1 LIALIDLSYVTAVDT
16 RKEKMIS
23 HQTKVKADMEI
34 PITHAACRQQVLDN
48 NNLVPHQEATQY
60 VIPIDYKLQGFDIW
74 KEFQKYQGFQK
85 YQHFILLARD

>member
-1 LIALIDLSYVTAVDT
+1 
-16 RKEKMIS
+16 MIS

-48 NNLVPHQEATQY
+48 NNSYNLVPHQEATQY
-60 VIPIDYKLQGFDIW
+60 VIPIVYKLQGFDIW
-74 KEFQKYQGFQK
+74 KESQKYQEFQKYQGFQK